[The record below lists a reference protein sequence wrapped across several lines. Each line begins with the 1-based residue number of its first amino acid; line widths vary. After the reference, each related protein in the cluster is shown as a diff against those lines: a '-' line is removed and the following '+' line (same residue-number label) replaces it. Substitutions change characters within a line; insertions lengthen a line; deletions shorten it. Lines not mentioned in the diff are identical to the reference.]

1 MTSSQVLSQ
10 DFRPLAGKKILI
22 TRPRDHVS
30 RFATF
35 LRGYGAEPIEMPT
48 IRIDPPDSWELL
60 DRAIAMLH
68 TYDWLVFTSVNGVHA
83 FFQRYVLQQQRG
95 AAPPGLRLCAIGPE
109 TAAQMRQYGWSVD
122 VVPTE
127 YRAEAVVEA
136 LSALPLQGQRI
147 LIPRAAVARDVLPQ
161 ALTAQ
166 GAHVEVV
173 EAYRTGIPT
182 AQLVPE
188 VRQLFVE
195 KAIAAVTFTS
205 SSTVENF
212 ATLVGET
219 PLERFL
225 EGVVVACIGPI
236 TAATAHSYG
245 LRPAIVAQE
254 YTIPALARAMAEYFA
269 QQEV

>member
-1 MTSSQVLSQ
+1 MSSSQVLAR
-10 DFRPLAGKKILI
+10 DFCPLTGKKILI
-22 TRPRDHVS
+22 TRPRDQES

-48 IRIDPPDSWELL
+48 IQIEPPASWEHL
-60 DRAIAMLH
+60 DHAIAMLH

-83 FFQRYVLQQQRG
+83 FFQRYALQPQPG
-95 AAPPGLRLCAIGPE
+95 ATPPGLRLCTIGLK
-109 TAAQMRQYGWSVD
+109 TAAQVRQYGWSVD

-136 LSALPLQGQRI
+136 LSTVPLAGKRV
-147 LIPRAAVARDVLPQ
+147 LMPRAAVARDVVPR

-166 GAHVEVV
+166 GAYVEVV
-173 EAYRTGIPT
+173 EAYRTGIT
-182 AQLVPE
+182 AAQLAPE

-205 SSTVENF
+205 ASTVENF

-225 EGVVVACIGPI
+225 DGVVVACIGPI
-236 TAATAHSYG
+236 TAAAAQSHG
-245 LRPAIVAQE
+245 LNPAIVAQE
-254 YTIPALARAMAEYFA
+254 YTIPALAQAMAEYFA
-269 QQEV
+269 QQEA